1 MRPTVRRATVA
12 AAVTTTI
19 AGLAMATAVPAAA
32 EPGSA
37 PAPSHPKPV
46 EVQLLAI
53 NDFHGNLEPPTG
65 SSARIQTGVGA
76 DGTAVTVDAG
86 GVEYLSTQL
95 AQLAAQQQRRNTI
108 TVAAGDLIGAS
119 PLLSAAF
126 HDEPTI
132 EALGLAGLDYASV
145 GNHEFDEG
153 AAELLR
159 IQNGGCHPVDGCAD
173 GTPYAGAD
181 FQYLSANAFVTETG
195 EPLLAPYAV
204 EEVHGV
210 EIGFIGMTLEGT
222 KDIVSQQGVAGL
234 DFADEVETANRYAHE
249 LQAQGVETIV
259 VLLHEGGEQSGPNAW
274 DVNGCNG
281 LTGPV
286 VDIAE
291 GMSDAIDVVASGH
304 THQAYNCEIDG
315 KLVTSGSS
323 FGRLVTDIDL
333 SIDRRT
339 GDVLTASA
347 ENVVVTRDVARDP
360 AQTELIARYR
370 QALGPI
376 AGRVVGTTSSTIT
389 KTAVPSGESPLGNLI
404 ADAQLAATD
413 DEQGAVAA
421 FMNPGGVRADLP
433 AGEVTYEQAFTVQ
446 PFANNL
452 VTLDLTGAQV
462 QCLLEQQYTTG
473 KVLQP
478 SDTVRYTVTAS
489 GAPSTTGNC
498 AGGRVLDETVTI
510 GGVAVVDGQT
520 YRVTVNNFLAGG
532 GDGFIVLTGG
542 TNAVTGPIDLDAF
555 TAYLT
560 AESPVAPPATDRITV
575 R

>member
-1 MRPTVRRATVA
+1 
-12 AAVTTTI
+12 
-19 AGLAMATAVPAAA
+19 
-32 EPGSA
+32 
-37 PAPSHPKPV
+37 
-46 EVQLLAI
+46 
-53 NDFHGNLEPPTG
+53 
-65 SSARIQTGVGA
+65 
-76 DGTAVTVDAG
+76 
-86 GVEYLSTQL
+86 
-95 AQLAAQQQRRNTI
+95 
-108 TVAAGDLIGAS
+108 
-119 PLLSAAF
+119 
-126 HDEPTI
+126 
-132 EALGLAGLDYASV
+132 
-145 GNHEFDEG
+145 
-153 AAELLR
+153 
-159 IQNGGCHPVDGCAD
+159 
-173 GTPYAGAD
+173 
-181 FQYLSANAFVTETG
+181 
-195 EPLLAPYAV
+195 
-204 EEVHGV
+204 
-210 EIGFIGMTLEGT
+210 
-222 KDIVSQQGVAGL
+222 
-234 DFADEVETANRYAHE
+234 
-249 LQAQGVETIV
+249 
-259 VLLHEGGEQSGPNAW
+259 
-274 DVNGCNG
+274 
-281 LTGPV
+281 
-286 VDIAE
+286 
-291 GMSDAIDVVASGH
+291 
-304 THQAYNCEIDG
+304 
-315 KLVTSGSS
+315 
-323 FGRLVTDIDL
+323 VTDIDL

-532 GDGFIVLTGG
+532 GDGFTVLTGG

-575 R
+575 Q